1 MKSSTI
7 RRSTL
12 SKESMDVIETLAKE
26 NKDEDL
32 GEYVR
37 PEDQQTN
44 ESEDLFAS
52 KAQEIDLLWQN
63 FKTTQFSTNSTAAYI
78 LLGFVIGV
86 IVSVLCFVILGLAVT
101 KSGGTLH
108 IGNKAL
114 FASAPVELSSLNDQA
129 DAAQEEVEAKVVVP
143 SEENDNT
150 TVAVSEEPQEP
161 AQTEPVLDKSKMKKY
176 VVKNGDTVES
186 IIKKN
191 YGSYSQEK
199 AELIMKANNM
209 KSLDRIN
216 IDQELLIPMQ

>member
-12 SKESMDVIETLAKE
+12 SKESIDVIETLAKE

-37 PEDQQTN
+37 PEDLEVK
-44 ESEDLFAS
+44 ESEDSLAS

-63 FKTTQFSTNSTAAYI
+63 FKTTQFSTNSPVAYI
-78 LLGFVIGV
+78 LLGVAIGV
-86 IVSVLCFVILGLAVT
+86 VVSVVCFVILGLAVT

-114 FASAPVELSSLNDQA
+114 FAPASVEVSGLNAQA
-129 DAAQEEVEAKVVVP
+129 DAAQDEVDAKVVVP
-143 SEENDNT
+143 SETDNT
-150 TVAVSEEPQEP
+150 TAAVSEEPQEP
-161 AQTEPVLDKSKMKKY
+161 AQAEPVFDKSKMKKY
-176 VVKNGDTVES
+176 IVKNGDTVES

-191 YGSYSQEK
+191 YGTYSPEK

-209 KSLDRIN
+209 QSLDRIN